1 MKPRI
6 LMCITVYN
14 GRAFVRRTLESAK
27 AVDTTTAEVDVLVLD
42 DCSPEPGWSDELAG
56 ICAELAVEYYRT
68 PRNLGIPR
76 NVNLGL
82 LAAVNRNYDY
92 VMICNS
98 DVLFPSNLIEGLLAC
113 VDENENVGS
122 VTAWS
127 NNVSLY
133 SIPNSDPDQYLSNQG
148 VVDWV
153 SASLAGNYRGAVMDI
168 PAGISFCIL
177 IPTAVVREVGLM
189 DPVFNRGYCE
199 ETDWTL
205 RSQIAGYRICL
216 APGVFVYHEGGG
228 TNRDAGLVAEGET
241 TVPQNERII
250 DLRYPHFRRQVEA
263 FVSSGI
269 LQQAHTDAA
278 LQIAKDAGH
287 QFGYDIEVGWL
298 PRDPFEGTRAKCV
311 IAPDGKPDVLVGA
324 LGFAESL
331 KVEPIETGIE
341 VRKFFDREPDAVNL
355 YDRGVM
361 ATRFRD
367 EDDGATNFVLYPT
380 KV

>member
-14 GRAFVRRTLESAK
+14 GRAFVRNALESAK
-27 AVDTTTAEVDVLVLD
+27 AVDTSTADMDVLVLD
-42 DCSPEPGWSDELAG
+42 DCSPEPGWSEELAG
-56 ICAELAVEYYRT
+56 ICTELDVEYYCT

-82 LAAVNRNYDY
+82 LAAVNRGYDY

-98 DVLFPSNLIEGLLAC
+98 DVLFPANLVDGMLAC
-113 VDENENVGS
+113 FDENENVGS

-127 NNVSLY
+127 NNVSVY
-133 SIPNSDPDQYLSNQG
+133 SVPNSDPDRFLSDQA
-148 VVDWV
+148 VVSWI
-153 SASLAGNYRGAVMDI
+153 SASLEGNYRGAVMDV

-177 IPTAVVREVGLM
+177 IPTAVVSEVGLM
-189 DPVFNRGYCE
+189 DPVYHRGYCE

-205 RSQIAGYRICL
+205 RSQVAGYRICL
-216 APGVFVYHEGGG
+216 APGVFVYHAGGG
-228 TNRDAGLVAEGET
+228 TNRDAGIIADGET

-250 DLRYPHFRRQVEA
+250 DMRYPHFRRQVQA
-263 FVSSGI
+263 FMSSGI
-269 LQQAHTDAA
+269 LQKAHTDAA
-278 LQIAKDAGH
+278 RQIVKDAGH

-298 PRDPFEGTRAKCV
+298 PRGPFEGTRAKCV
-311 IAPDGKPDVLVGA
+311 IAPDGEPVVRIGA
-324 LGFAESL
+324 LGFSEFLEVDAPEIG
-331 KVEPIETGIE
+331 VE

-361 ATRFRD
+361 ANRFRD
-367 EDDGATNFVLYPT
+367 DSDGSNDFVLYPT